1 MCRFKTS
8 QLFTLK
14 KAAAFDTRL
23 IFEMKSASITKNKPN
38 QKTYCPLCVVL
49 TTLKALKHAEQQTEE
64 GLTDTQKE
72 RGQIFTL
79 G

>member
-1 MCRFKTS
+1 
-8 QLFTLK
+8 
-14 KAAAFDTRL
+14 
-23 IFEMKSASITKNKPN
+23 MKSASITKNKPN

-64 GLTDTQKE
+64 ELTDTQKE